1 MIIPVVWLSSRF
13 FILMLP
19 CWIKEL
25 KSAFV
30 FLPFETAIFCIVQIY
45 IFDWCVQLL
54 EIMTCSHYKSRLIQM
69 KSNKKLS
76 KYSFLETIFKLY
88 RADVASISKC
98 LLSSISNIED
108 YLSIR
113 SQLNAY
119 FLMSLCMFNTYIY
132 KTFKCGLKLQMG
144 SSIFWS
150 SRKKKVDQ

>member
-1 MIIPVVWLSSRF
+1 
-13 FILMLP
+13 
-19 CWIKEL
+19 
-25 KSAFV
+25 
-30 FLPFETAIFCIVQIY
+30 
-45 IFDWCVQLL
+45 
-54 EIMTCSHYKSRLIQM
+54 M
-69 KSNKKLS
+69 KNNKKLS

-144 SSIFWS
+144 SSIF
-150 SRKKKVDQ
+150 